1 MFRKTTR
8 VAYLVLAVAAV
19 FASVFYPLALASSSP
34 AGLEFPVTMRQ
45 NVAAGKT
52 PVGTKVQANLT
63 VATLVDRMVIPEGA
77 ILSGEVTESV
87 AKSRTSPSRLAIR
100 MDLARW
106 KNGSTPIKVYLTAWY
121 FPVDMMT
128 AEDLPS
134 NSPDPSPGRRADVN
148 GPSTRRSPQ
157 PPQPTFPERNSGLDV
172 PEVSSTSFKHRTL
185 MKDVSVTRNQDGA
198 VTLTSLRFNIK
209 IDKTTTYVLATGDL
223 LPAK

>member
-8 VAYLVLAVAAV
+8 VAHLVLTVAAV
-19 FASVFYPLALASSSP
+19 FASVFHPPAVASSSP

-45 NVAAGKT
+45 SVAAGKT

-63 VATLVDRMVIPEGA
+63 VATLVDRVVIPEGA

-87 AKSRTSPSRLAIR
+87 AKSKTGPSRLAIR

-121 FPVDMMT
+121 FPAELT
-128 AEDLPS
+128 AAQGLPFD
-134 NSPDPSPGRRADVN
+134 PQDPSLGRRTDVN
-148 GPSTRRSPQ
+148 GPTTRRSPQ
-157 PPQPTFPERNSGLDV
+157 PPQPTFPDQNSGLDV
-172 PEVSSTSFKHRTL
+172 PDTSSTTSKHRTL
-185 MKDVSVTRNQDGA
+185 MKDVSVTRSPYGA

>member
-1 MFRKTTR
+1 
-8 VAYLVLAVAAV
+8 
-19 FASVFYPLALASSSP
+19 
-34 AGLEFPVTMRQ
+34 MRQ
-45 NVAAGKT
+45 SVAAGKT

-63 VATLVDRMVIPEGA
+63 VATLVDRVVIPEGA

-87 AKSRTSPSRLAIR
+87 AKSKTGPSRLAIR

-121 FPVDMMT
+121 FPAELT
-128 AEDLPS
+128 AAQGLPFD
-134 NSPDPSPGRRADVN
+134 PQDPSLGRRTDVN
-148 GPSTRRSPQ
+148 GPTTRRSPQ
-157 PPQPTFPERNSGLDV
+157 PPQPTFPDQNSGLDV
-172 PEVSSTSFKHRTL
+172 PDTSSTTSKHRTL
-185 MKDVSVTRNQDGA
+185 MKDVSVTRSPYGA